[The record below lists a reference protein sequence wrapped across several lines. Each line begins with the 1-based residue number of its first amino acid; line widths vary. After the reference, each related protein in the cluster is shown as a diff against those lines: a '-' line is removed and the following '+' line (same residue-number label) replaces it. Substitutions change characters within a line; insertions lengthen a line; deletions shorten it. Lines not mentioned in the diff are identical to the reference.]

1 MRNQRT
7 LAGPSPCEAY
17 QVGEMRRRIDGC
29 RERLRRNRAARRIAE
44 RATPHTFET
53 AEELPALALAAAVTD
68 VRGEE
73 T

>member
-1 MRNQRT
+1 
-7 LAGPSPCEAY
+7 
-17 QVGEMRRRIDGC
+17 MRRGIDGC

-53 AEELPALALAAAVTD
+53 AEELPELALAPAGPEVS
-68 VRGEE
+68 GEE

>member
-1 MRNQRT
+1 M
-7 LAGPSPCEAY
+7 LAGSSPCEGY
-17 QVGEMRRRIDGC
+17 QVAEMRRGIDGC

-53 AEELPALALAAAVTD
+53 SEELPELALTAAGTEVP
-68 VRGEE
+68 GEE

>member
-1 MRNQRT
+1 MRNQRVR
-7 LAGPSPCEAY
+7 AGSSPCEEY

-53 AEELPALALAAAVTD
+53 AEESPALALAPAGTD
-68 VRGEE
+68 VPGEE
-73 T
+73 S